1 MRNDENYH
9 SLKTYSLNGLAKYIK
24 ISYNIIMKN
33 FEDLTITDDYMF
45 CTVMQD
51 EGLCKTLLSMVLKDK
66 IGEIEKII
74 HQAPIDN
81 QIGAKGIR
89 LDIMVQDKAGKIY
102 DIEMQTTDQKNLP
115 KRMRYYQCAI
125 DSSILNKGKDY
136 NDLPDTFIIFFCT
149 FDYINKGLPIYTL
162 KTMSSEVP
170 EYNFK
175 DGVNKIIVN
184 SKATAKVEPELK
196 AFLEYMNGNKA
207 STNFTQEIEKRINTT
222 KEDENR
228 RREYMLITSFEMDA
242 RRTGIKEG
250 LIKTIKNMK
259 LENFDDEFISKI
271 TGLSVKEIED
281 LYKITPITY
290 EKKN

>member
-1 MRNDENYH
+1 
-9 SLKTYSLNGLAKYIK
+9 
-24 ISYNIIMKN
+24 MKN
-33 FEDLTITDDYMF
+33 FEDLTIADDYMF
-45 CTVMQD
+45 CTVMKD
-51 EGLCKTLLSMVLKDK
+51 EKLCKTLLSMVLKDK
-66 IGEIEKII
+66 IGKIEKII

-89 LDIMVQDKAGKIY
+89 LDIMVQDETGKIY

-125 DSSILNKGKDY
+125 DSSILNKGEDY

-162 KTMSSEVP
+162 KTMASEVSDYSF
-170 EYNFK
+170 E

-184 SKATAKVEPELK
+184 SKAATKAEPELK
-196 AFLEYMNGNKA
+196 AFLEYMNGKKA
-207 STNFTQEIEKRINTT
+207 SSDFTEELEDKVNTT
-222 KEDENR
+222 KQDENR

-250 LIKTIKNMK
+250 IKEGIMKTVENMRRKNCD
-259 LENFDDEFISKI
+259 NEFISEI
-271 TGLSVKEIED
+271 TGLSIDEIENLD
-281 LYKITPITY
+281 NKATLD
-290 EKKN
+290 

>member
-1 MRNDENYH
+1 
-9 SLKTYSLNGLAKYIK
+9 
-24 ISYNIIMKN
+24 MKN
-33 FEDLTITDDYMF
+33 FEDLTIADDYMF

-51 EGLCKTLLSMVLKDK
+51 EELCKTLLGMVLKGK
-66 IGEIEKII
+66 IGKIEKII

-81 QIGAKGIR
+81 QIGVKGIR
-89 LDIMVQDKAGKIY
+89 LDIMVQDETGKIY

-125 DSSILNKGKDY
+125 DSSLLNKGEDY

-149 FDYINKGLPIYTL
+149 FDYIKRGLPIYTI
-162 KTMSSEVP
+162 KSICTESSPYVFE
-170 EYNFK
+170 

-184 SKATAKVEPELK
+184 SKATAQAEPELK

-207 STNFTQEIEKRINTT
+207 STNFTEEIEKRVNTT

-242 RRTGIKEG
+242 KRVGIQEGIEKGIEKGIEQGFDKGVKQTARTLKQ
-250 LIKTIKNMK
+250 LDVPTQK
-259 LENFDDEFISKI
+259 ISQA
-271 TGLSVKEIED
+271 TGLSIEEIEA
-281 LYKITPITY
+281 L
-290 EKKN
+290 